1 MGKRHLVSQPAP
13 PGAPSSSTNH
23 LFCPSLGGG
32 LAVCR
37 ICPPDPTVK
46 EQPGQAA
53 DVWHQG
59 HPGAHRRSPALP
71 HMCDPW
77 CLGKA
82 EAREQPFPVCWAVAL
97 AGRRTGG
104 RTGGTEKQL
113 SPVRGPPRS
122 DLRCPGSGGRGRAGL
137 TSANL
142 AAEQRGLSPRQPREG
157 VPARLLPPPR
167 ECWPVLRFFFFFLPD
182 FSPFLS
188 LFLVSDL

>member
-113 SPVRGPPRS
+113 SPVRGPREAI
-122 DLRCPGSGGRGRAGL
+122 CAAQGQGGGGGRASPRLTSLRNKGAFLHASLGRVCLPDCCHRRESAGL
-137 TSANL
+137 
-142 AAEQRGLSPRQPREG
+142 
-157 VPARLLPPPR
+157 
-167 ECWPVLRFFFFFLPD
+167 C
-182 FSPFLS
+182 
-188 LFLVSDL
+188 